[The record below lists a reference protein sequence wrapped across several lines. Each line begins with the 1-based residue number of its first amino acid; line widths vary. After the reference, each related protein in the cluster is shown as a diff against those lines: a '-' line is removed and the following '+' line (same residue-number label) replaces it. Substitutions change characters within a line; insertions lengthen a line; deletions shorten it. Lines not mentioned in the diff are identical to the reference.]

1 LKLPKHKTLEQCK
14 ITADSKL
21 TFKMEPVV
29 FVKNESSGA
38 IISVPFQSEGSMG
51 DLKASIVAKVGG
63 PVAYLRDPDGKELMQ
78 LCFRAFVL
86 VSEQQTLTVSLVA
99 KIYIKTLTGNTITIA
114 YEPSDTIA
122 AVKTKIHVQSKI
134 PHYQQRLIFA
144 GKRLEDS
151 CTLRHYNIERE
162 STLHLVLRL

>member
-1 LKLPKHKTLEQCK
+1 MHRSVLASVVARGAWLSHAWLALP
-14 ITADSKL
+14 
-21 TFKMEPVV
+21 
-29 FVKNESSGA
+29 
-38 IISVPFQSEGSMG
+38 
-51 DLKASIVAKVGG
+51 
-63 PVAYLRDPDGKELMQ
+63 
-78 LCFRAFVL
+78 